1 MLGWATGLT
10 GGFTYGLYGQAD
22 SAAGTGV
29 FGWATDLAGATVGVS
44 GEADSA
50 AGAGVFGWASDTTGG
65 YTPGVFGETAS
76 TAGYGVFSGGD
87 LGATGIKS
95 FMRMRAGR

>member
-29 FGWATDLAGATVGVS
+29 FGWA
-44 GEADSA
+44 
-50 AGAGVFGWASDTTGG
+50 SDTTGG
-65 YTPGVFGETAS
+65 YTSGVFGETAS